1 MALTDFLFF
10 IIKCMTH
17 KQAAILVHFWFS
29 VSLNPHYCVDC
40 SVVCA
45 CTTIQASVLPLD
57 RSHVSIHQVKVI
69 GSFVD
74 GCKFN
79 YVDCSDQYF
88 TGIMQG
94 QTFPD
99 VVWRGISKRIKISE
113 TVSNRYYYDDFHVGV
128 CWVIQWQFFGKRAK
142 LSPPFASRRADMFYN
157 ERTVLF
163 LQREQPLNWNT
174 VHLTLKAIHVSSHIN
189 RLLCAILSLVYFSL
203 LAWFEVWAHIRVSR
217 YLCCY
222 KMSTCSAVNVN

>member
-1 MALTDFLFF
+1 M
-10 IIKCMTH
+10 
-17 KQAAILVHFWFS
+17 
-29 VSLNPHYCVDC
+29 
-40 SVVCA
+40 CA
-45 CTTIQASVLPLD
+45 CTTIQASISPYD

-88 TGIMQG
+88 AGIMQG

-99 VVWRGISKRIKISE
+99 AVWRGISKCRKKIW
-113 TVSNRYYYDDFHVGV
+113 VVRKHYYYEDFHVGV
-128 CWVIQWQFFGKRAK
+128 CWVIQWQFFGKRDK
-142 LSPPFASRRADMFYN
+142 LSPPLASGGEGVFYN

-174 VHLTLKAIHVSSHIN
+174 VHLTLKAIHVSSPIN

-203 LAWFEVWAHIRVSR
+203 LTWSEVWAHIRWVSG
-217 YLCCY
+217 YLRCY
-222 KMSTCSAVNVN
+222 KMSTCYAFNVN